1 MRSQIKK
8 KFLSRSDLI
17 YNDLKK
23 KVNKEMK
30 TISLIINNSNSLKSQ
45 ELDDKETEDSYIA
58 NSKIIMIFNPK
69 MKALMFCKMI
79 NREALIPFSYLI
91 NTLFKQ
97 EDVIHI
103 NYI

>member
-30 TISLIINNSNSLKSQ
+30 TIFLINNNSNSLKSQ

-58 NSKIIMIFNPK
+58 NKIIMIINPK

-91 NTLFKQ
+91 NILFKQ